1 MKKFLALVLIA
12 VMLATGFAL
21 AEDRPYM
28 RQIEQNTYVLT
39 LYITPES
46 YPEIALSPFYLT
58 SIVSGY
64 KEPWFVRFSQPENTI
79 MLDFDMRDCSCVNED
94 AEIQYSY
101 QALENY
107 SFEGLLNE
115 CANDDYIVADGS
127 AGYAAYVDPERGSAY
142 GLVGLPEISKGA
154 KLYVSIYM
162 HGFMPSD
169 TEERRGEILAE
180 TIAAECE
187 RIIAEKRVALEENF
201 WADNPYRGVKMP
213 SLEYPSEM
221 MVFDFPTLPV
231 LQSDGVRV
239 NAQTHLYAL
248 DDNSMNLCA
257 VAGEACVDIEV
268 TLESYSYVEY
278 AMENY
283 REECYTITLP
293 DGLEF
298 DTYMSGI
305 KDYGYASTVYCSL
318 LLANDAGY
326 SGDETYYLNINFS
339 GNGVRWTDT
348 AEIGEMLL
356 NIMAGVDVADV
367 NADPYVPG
375 EGLPAGAATEEPAP
389 AAADE
394 VDAPAANEA
403 DAPAADAPAAAPAPA
418 TGWVCPSCGA
428 ENSGNFCSNCGE
440 KAPATSWVCPSCS
453 AENEGNF
460 CANCGTKRP

>member
-1 MKKFLALVLIA
+1 MKRFLALVLIA
-12 VMLATGFAL
+12 VMLASGFAL

-46 YPEIALSPFYLT
+46 YPEIVLSPFYLS

-101 QALENY
+101 QAVENY

-127 AGYAAYVDPERGSAY
+127 AGYAAYVDPESGSAY

-169 TEERRGEILAE
+169 TEERRSEILAE

-201 WADNPYRGVKMP
+201 WEDNPYRGIKMP

-231 LQSDGVRV
+231 SQSDGVRV

-268 TLESYSYVEY
+268 NLDNYTYLDY
-278 AMENY
+278 AMDEY
-283 REECYTITLP
+283 PEDCYTVTLP

-298 DTYMSGI
+298 NVHMSGL
-305 KDYGYASTVYCSL
+305 KEYGYASSVYCSL

-326 SGDETYYLNINFS
+326 SGDDNYYLNIDFS
-339 GNGVRWTDT
+339 GDGVRWTDT

-356 NIMAGVDVADV
+356 NIMAGVVVADV

-375 EGLPAGAATEEPAP
+375 EGLPAGVNKADKE
-389 AAADE
+389 AAA
-394 VDAPAANEA
+394 DAPAANEA

>member
-1 MKKFLALVLIA
+1 MKRFLALVLIA
-12 VMLATGFAL
+12 VMLASGFAL

-46 YPEIALSPFYLT
+46 YPEIVLSPFYLT

-79 MLDFDMRDCSCVNED
+79 MLDFDIQDCSCINED
-94 AEIQYSY
+94 AEVQYSY

-127 AGYAAYVDPERGSAY
+127 AGYAAYIDPEYGRVY
-142 GLVGLPEISKGA
+142 GLVGLPEISKAA

-169 TEERRGEILAE
+169 TEERRGEILTEAI
-180 TIAAECE
+180 TTECE

-201 WADNPYRGVKMP
+201 WADNPYRGIKMP

-248 DDNSMNLCA
+248 DDNNMNLCA
-257 VAGEACVDIEV
+257 VAGEACMDIEV
-268 TLESYSYVEY
+268 TLENYTYLDY

-283 REECYTITLP
+283 PEDCYTVTLP

-298 DTYMSGI
+298 NVHMSGI
-305 KDYGYASTVYCSL
+305 TEYGYAGIVYCSL
-318 LLANDAGY
+318 PLANDAGY
-326 SGDETYYLNINFS
+326 SGDETYYLNIDFDGS
-339 GNGVRWTDT
+339 GVRWTNE
-348 AEIGEMLL
+348 AEIGEILQI
-356 NIMAGVDVADV
+356 IMEGVSTADV

-375 EGLPAGAATEEPAP
+375 EGLPAGVNK
-389 AAADE
+389 ADKE
-394 VDAPAANEA
+394 TVA
-403 DAPAADAPAAAPAPA
+403 DAPAAEPAPAPAA
-418 TGWVCPSCGA
+418 TGWVCPACST
-428 ENSGNFCSNCGE
+428 ENTGNFCTNCGE